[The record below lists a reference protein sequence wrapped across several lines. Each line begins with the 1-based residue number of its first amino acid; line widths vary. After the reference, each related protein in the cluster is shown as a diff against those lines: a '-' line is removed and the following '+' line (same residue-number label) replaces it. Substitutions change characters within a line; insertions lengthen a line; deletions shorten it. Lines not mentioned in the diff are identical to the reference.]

1 MNLAESL
8 MTAISSLSSN
18 KLRSFLTILG
28 VIIGVAAVVAMVS
41 VGEGARTRVTSQIGS
56 LGSNLVTV
64 TPGRIRAL
72 PGMAF
77 GARGAFNILT
87 YSHFTEL
94 KQAGLPGV
102 AAILAEAS
110 TRKVIRYGKNSTTT
124 MVVGTTPEYCDARN
138 FHVESGRFFTQY
150 DLDQM
155 TCVAV
160 LGRTAAEDLFGIA
173 DAALGATIRIGNVN
187 FRVIGVM
194 ESKTMGGRDLGDQIF
209 VPITTAQMR
218 LTGNRYLQSITVQA
232 TSAENTGPVYNRLY
246 EFFLRKLKDPEKFTV
261 TNQQDILNT
270 IEGVTGTL
278 TLLLGAIT
286 GISLLVG
293 GIGIMNI
300 MLVSVAERT
309 REIGLRKAIGAKPRD
324 ILIQFIIESSTLSGA
339 GGVVGI
345 LSGIGLARLIAR
357 FSNWSTTISLAS
369 IAIALCVSIGVG
381 LFFGIYP
388 AQRASRL
395 SPIVALR
402 YE

>member
-18 KLRSFLTILG
+18 KLRSFLTMLG

-64 TPGRIRAL
+64 TPGRMRAL

-77 GARGAFNILT
+77 GHRGEFNILT
-87 YSHFTEL
+87 YSHFIEL
-94 KQAGLPGV
+94 KQAGLPGA

-124 MVVGTTPEYCDARN
+124 TVVGTTPEYCDARN
-138 FHVESGRFFTQY
+138 FHVEFGRFFTQY

-160 LGRTAAEDLFGIA
+160 LGRTAAEDLFGTA
-173 DAALGATIRIGNVN
+173 DSALGTTIRIGNVN

-194 ESKTMGGRDLGDQIF
+194 ESKTMGGRDLGDQVF

-246 EFFLRKLKDPEKFTV
+246 GFFLRKLKDPEKFTV

-324 ILIQFIIESSTLSGA
+324 ILIQFMIESSTLSGV
-339 GGVVGI
+339 GGVVGV

-357 FSNWSTTISLAS
+357 FSNWSTTISFAS

>member
-1 MNLAESL
+1 MNLSESL
-8 MTAISSLSSN
+8 ITAISSLNAN
-18 KLRSFLTILG
+18 KLRSFLTMLG

-41 VGEGARTRVTSQIGS
+41 VGEGARTEVTSQIGS

-64 TPGRIRAL
+64 TPGRMQAL

-77 GARGAFNILT
+77 GARGGFNILT
-87 YSHFTEL
+87 YSHFCEL
-94 KQAGLPGV
+94 KEENLSGV
-102 AAILAEAS
+102 VALLAEAS

-124 MVVGTTPEYCDARN
+124 TVVGTTPEYCDVRN
-138 FHVESGRFFTQY
+138 FHTGLGRFFDQY
-150 DLDQM
+150 ELDRM
-155 TCVAV
+155 MSVAV
-160 LGRTAAEDLFGIA
+160 LGHTAAEDLFERPET
-173 DAALGATIRIGNVN
+173 ALNEVIRIGNVN

-194 ESKTMGGRDLGDQIF
+194 EDKTTGGRDLGDQVF
-209 VPITTAQMR
+209 VPLTTAQLR
-218 LTGNRYLQSITVQA
+218 LIGNRYLQSITAQA
-232 TSAENTGPVYNRLY
+232 ASAEDTDLVYNQLY
-246 EFFLRKLKDPEKFTV
+246 GFFLRELKDPERFTI

-270 IEGVTGTL
+270 IENVTGTF

-300 MLVSVAERT
+300 MLVSVTERT

-324 ILIQFIIESSTLSGA
+324 ILAQFMIESSTLSGL
-339 GGVVGI
+339 GGIVGMF
-345 LSGIGLARLIAR
+345 SGIGLSKLIAH
-357 FSNWSTTISLAS
+357 FSSWSTAISLTS
-369 IAIALCVSIGVG
+369 IGIALGVSIGVG

-388 AQRASRL
+388 AHRASRL

>member
-1 MNLAESL
+1 MNLMESL

-18 KLRSFLTILG
+18 KARSFLTMLG

-41 VGEGARTRVTSQIGS
+41 VGEGARMQVTSQIGD
-56 LGSNLVTV
+56 LGANLVTV

-77 GARGAFNILT
+77 GARGGFNILT

-102 AAILAEAS
+102 VAILAETS
-110 TRKVIRYGKNSTTT
+110 TRKVVRYGKNSTTT
-124 MVVGTTPEYCDARN
+124 TVIGTTPEYCDARN
-138 FHVESGRFFTQY
+138 FHVEPGRFFTQY

-173 DAALGATIRIGNVN
+173 EAALGKIIRVGNVN
-187 FRVIGVM
+187 FRVVGVM
-194 ESKTMGGRDLGDQIF
+194 EDKTMWGGDLGDQVF
-209 VPITTAQMR
+209 VPLTTAQMR
-218 LTGNRYLQSITVQA
+218 LTGNRYLQGITVQA
-232 TSAENTGPVYNRLY
+232 TSPENTRLLYNRLY
-246 EFFLRKLKDPEKFTV
+246 GFFLRKLKDPEKFTI
-261 TNQQDILNT
+261 TNQQDILDT

-309 REIGLRKAIGAKPRD
+309 REIGLRTAVGAKPRD
-324 ILIQFIIESSTLSGA
+324 ILAQFIIESSTLSGVGGIA
-339 GGVVGI
+339 GII
-345 LSGIGLARLIAR
+345 LGIGLARLIAR
-357 FSNWSTTISLAS
+357 FSNWPTTISFTS
-369 IAIALCVSIGVG
+369 IGIALCVSIGVG